1 MGEQFKKIE
10 MLDVF
15 TRDGRRIGEKSYA
28 DCHAG
33 TPGEY
38 HKPAWIWIINSNNEI
53 LIQKRASTKTNN
65 PDKWDMPSAGH
76 IEAGEKPIEGAI
88 RETEEELGIETK
100 AEDYKFICEYI
111 WDETFEIAQVYLMH
125 LDAKVEDFR
134 LQESEVSEI
143 KWVSFDEFKKI
154 FYSDDFVP
162 FKDDYKKL
170 VIGLFERELQ
180 LEEERE

>member
-1 MGEQFKKIE
+1 
-10 MLDVF
+10 
-15 TRDGRRIGEKSYA
+15 
-28 DCHAG
+28 
-33 TPGEY
+33 
-38 HKPAWIWIINSNNEI
+38 
-53 LIQKRASTKTNN
+53 
-65 PDKWDMPSAGH
+65 
-76 IEAGEKPIEGAI
+76 
-88 RETEEELGIETK
+88 
-100 AEDYKFICEYI
+100 
-111 WDETFEIAQVYLMH
+111 MH

>member
-1 MGEQFKKIE
+1 MEEIFDIY
-10 MLDVF
+10 
-15 TRDGRRIGEKSYA
+15 TRDGKYLGTKPKSE
-28 DCHAG
+28 CH
-33 TPGEY
+33 TQNPGFY
-38 HKPAWIWIINSNNEI
+38 HKPVWIWIINDKHEI
-53 LIQKRASTKTNN
+53 LVQKRAACKKNY
-65 PDKWDMPSAGH
+65 PDLYDMPSAGH
-76 IEAGEKPIEGAI
+76 VPAGESMIDGAI

-111 WDETFEIAQVYLMH
+111 WDETLEIAQVYLMH

-143 KWVSFDEFKKI
+143 KWVSFDEFKEI